1 MQNDIHLGR
10 AVSYPANLG
19 GVFVGTVVSA
29 SSGLPS
35 VRISALGDIVYKD
48 VSFAGRTS
56 TYVLSAGDE
65 VLCTFVDNSTER
77 IFIIGV
83 VSKKQDVFVSKAD
96 FDALVLRVE
105 ALEP

>member
-19 GVFVGTVVSA
+19 GVFVGTVLST

-48 VSFAGRTS
+48 VNFAGRTN

-83 VSKKQDVFVSKAD
+83 VSKKQDVFVSKEE

>member
-48 VSFAGRTS
+48 VSFAGRTN

-83 VSKKQDVFVSKAD
+83 VSKKQDVFVSKAE